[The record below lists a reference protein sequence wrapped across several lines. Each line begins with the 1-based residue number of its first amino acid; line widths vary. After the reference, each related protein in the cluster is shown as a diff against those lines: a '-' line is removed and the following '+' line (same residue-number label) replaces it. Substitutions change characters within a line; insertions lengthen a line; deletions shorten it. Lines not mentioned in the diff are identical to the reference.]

1 MFMTPL
7 PVTFSCNSAK
17 CFLLS
22 SSVFA
27 SVARPTTISRTV
39 QLQTLQH
46 TQHYV
51 RSGCSVESVAR
62 NGLVVVK
69 IVKEL
74 YLATRLEVCGNGGAD
89 PRVLKLSTSYK
100 R

>member
-1 MFMTPL
+1 
-7 PVTFSCNSAK
+7 
-17 CFLLS
+17 
-22 SSVFA
+22 
-27 SVARPTTISRTV
+27 
-39 QLQTLQH
+39 
-46 TQHYV
+46 
-51 RSGCSVESVAR
+51 VAR